1 MSSSDSSSG
10 NIFVFLF
17 TAVILAPVSAILGV
31 LGFREYERYKQ
42 ERMAERAIM
51 LSQGSLSFGE
61 PVEEGPGGIPEETV
75 IETCDLCGQENEVSV
90 YNANPECA
98 HCHNTGGL
106 A

>member
-1 MSSSDSSSG
+1 MSSSSSFSG

-17 TAVILAPVSAILGV
+17 TAVILAPVSAFIGV
-31 LGFREYERYKQ
+31 LGFREFERYKQ
-42 ERMAERAIM
+42 ERMAERAII
-51 LSQGSLSFGE
+51 LQHSSRSFG
-61 PVEEGPGGIPEETV
+61 PSDGIDATSAETV

-106 A
+106 S